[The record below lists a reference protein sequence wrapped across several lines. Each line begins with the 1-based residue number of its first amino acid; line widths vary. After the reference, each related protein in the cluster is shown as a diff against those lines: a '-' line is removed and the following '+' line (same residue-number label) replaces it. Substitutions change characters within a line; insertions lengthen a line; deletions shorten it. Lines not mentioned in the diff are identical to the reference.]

1 MTHTGIVP
9 PQKRLKRLKL
19 DIVLS
24 WRQNIKQK
32 RMLNQLN
39 MECWN
44 LCRGE
49 PWMIVFKKLS
59 CLIVFVRHGAQQP
72 KKMCFVGY
80 LALAMF
86 RKQYMIWSKL
96 SNVIQRVASTSRREN
111 TPRFQVSFTDG
122 SWVVRVKV
130 LGSGL
135 HFSFFSLM
143 DNLNTNVTINGYH
156 E

>member
-1 MTHTGIVP
+1 MFFEGLSIKFMDDIVDRSCLIGYKVRIILPGFLEYELTHSKETYQPRMRWDRNIFYDSHGDST

-59 CLIVFVRHGAQQP
+59 CLIVFVRHGA
-72 KKMCFVGY
+72 
-80 LALAMF
+80 
-86 RKQYMIWSKL
+86 
-96 SNVIQRVASTSRREN
+96 
-111 TPRFQVSFTDG
+111 
-122 SWVVRVKV
+122 
-130 LGSGL
+130 
-135 HFSFFSLM
+135 
-143 DNLNTNVTINGYH
+143 
-156 E
+156 